1 LQEQVVAQEH
11 PEQILIITEQVV
23 LVAVVLQVLEMEQQ
37 VQPTQVVAAEVVIQE
52 VHLAVQA
59 L

>member
-1 LQEQVVAQEH
+1 
-11 PEQILIITEQVV
+11 VV